1 MNISETMR
9 QDRAFSQAIEQANH
23 QQALASDPVA
33 SVFVSASAGS
43 GKTKLLIDRLLRLML
58 PRPAPAGGEIVPGSP
73 PARILCLTFTKAA
86 AAEMAIRLQKRLG
99 RWVTLPDDALN
110 RELQGLSVP
119 CTPETR
125 RRARAL
131 FAEVLDLPGGM
142 RIGTIHA
149 FCQSLLRRFPLEA
162 AMNPHFTVM
171 EETDARLALQGCVE
185 TVLGQS
191 ASNSIAPLAG
201 QIGLADFVNLVGTLR
216 HESRAEGI
224 RARVLET
231 PAVLPTVL
239 CRVLGLSPNAL
250 KGSDTAQIE
259 DACTDFPGEARLRES
274 LPILLSKGT
283 EAVQATAHRL
293 LDWLALM
300 PAERAKQWGV
310 WRNGL
315 LTKDGKPRKR
325 GLITTKLA
333 NDYADLAIALERE
346 AARILEVEEA
356 LRARRLARLGLALL
370 KTAVPVA
377 ALYDTRKSQRGL
389 VEYDDLIRRTLRLLQ
404 QTGAAWVLYKLD
416 GGIDHLLLDEVQDTS
431 REQWRI
437 AGDLTAE
444 FFAGVGTRA
453 QDEGPRTVFA
463 VGDYKQSIYGFQGA
477 DPDSFRAWRKEF
489 KSRTAFASLPWQEP
503 DLTVSFRSTAPVL
516 ALVDA
521 VFSVP
526 EAAQGVAEEDGRA
539 MRHLTA
545 RPGEGGRVE
554 LWPLAEAHRDEEE
567 SLDPWEPPTANTT
580 RQNPQQKLADT
591 LARFIAR
598 QLRALPEEGMTP
610 LTPGDVLVLVPRRS
624 SFVTALIRALKTE
637 NVPVATLVRTGLAD
651 QLAVQDL
658 MALCGALL
666 LPQDDLT
673 LACVLTSPLG
683 GLSDDS
689 LMALATGRGKTE
701 PLWSA
706 LRVHHAERPDWAQ
719 AWQMLDGLFRRVD
732 YLTPHEL
739 LSEALGRSGG
749 RARLLARLGPEA
761 AESIDELLSAAL
773 RYQDM
778 HPPSLQGFL
787 HWLRNSEENVKR
799 EAEAGGEA
807 VRVMTAHGA
816 KGLQARLV
824 ILPDT
829 VGTPRFED
837 RLFWVRDE
845 PTGLDVP
852 LYVPRGA
859 LAVSVTQ
866 KLRAA
871 MQASAIEEYNRLLY
885 VALTRAAE
893 RLVICGWKPGRVVPP
908 ESWYERCR
916 KGFEVAGAVPQ
927 EWDAGGWTGEA
938 LVLEEKPRPR
948 AEKAERQA
956 EGQRGLPASPLSASP
971 AGISA
976 EADTK
981 TAKALTLP
989 AWLGQAPLWQGV
1001 PPKPD
1006 APLAR
1011 PLAPSRPDDAMLG
1024 PLPPVRSPLDVAT
1037 VTPAAA
1043 REAAFRR
1050 GTLVHAL
1057 LQYLPAYPPQQQAEM
1072 AHGWLARPASGLKPD
1087 EADNLAKQVLGV
1099 LALPDLA
1106 LLFSPQARAEQRL
1119 AGVAGGQVIVGQV
1132 DRMIVLPD
1140 RVLVCDFKTGRHTP
1154 RTVAA
1159 TPVLYL
1165 RQMAAYRALLQGLYP
1180 DKAVRCVLVWA
1191 EGPRADVLPD
1201 ALLDAHAPGA
1211 GGHGA
1216 S

>member
-1 MNISETMR
+1 MSTRQTVMQVPEFSE
-9 QDRAFSQAIEQANH
+9 AIEQANH
-23 QQALASDPVA
+23 QQALASDPTA

-58 PRPAPAGGEIVPGSP
+58 PRPNPAGGDVISGSP
-73 PARILCLTFTKAA
+73 PSRILCLTFTKAA
-86 AAEMAIRLQKRLG
+86 AAEMAIRLQTRLG
-99 RWVTLPDDALN
+99 RWVTLPDDRLDA
-110 RELQGLSVP
+110 ELRSLSVP
-119 CTPETR
+119 CTVETR

-171 EETDARLALQGCVE
+171 EETDASLALQGCVE
-185 TVLGQS
+185 TVLG
-191 ASNSIAPLAG
+191 NSPTNRIAPLAG
-201 QIGLADFVNLVGTLR
+201 QIGLGDFVSLVGALR
-216 HESRAEGI
+216 HDSRAEAI
-224 RARVLET
+224 RERVLKT
-231 PAVLPTVL
+231 PAILPTLL
-239 CRVLGLSPNAL
+239 CRVLGLPQGAL
-250 KGSDTAQIE
+250 NGSDAAQIE
-259 DACTDFPGEARLRES
+259 VACTAFSGEDRLRTHIPT
-274 LPILLSKGT
+274 LVNKGT
-283 EAVQATAHRL
+283 ETVKATAYRL
-293 LDWLALM
+293 LDWLALP
-300 PAERAKQWGV
+300 PAERAAQWDV
-310 WRNGL
+310 WRNAL

-333 NDYADLAIALERE
+333 NDYTDLATALERE

-370 KTAVPVA
+370 KTAAPVA

-389 VEYDDLIRRTLRLLQ
+389 VEYDDLIRRTLGLLQ
-404 QTGAAWVLYKLD
+404 QPGAAWVLYKLD

-444 FFAGVGTRA
+444 FFAGEGTHT
-453 QDEGPRTVFA
+453 QEQGPRTVFA

-477 DPDSFRAWRKEF
+477 DPDSFRTWRREF
-489 KSRTAFASLPWQEP
+489 KNRAAFASLPWQEP

-521 VFSVP
+521 VFSEP
-526 EAAQGVAEEDGRA
+526 DAARGVAEEDGRA
-539 MRHLTA
+539 IQHLTA

-554 LWPLAEAHRDEEE
+554 LWPLAEAQMDEEDAL
-567 SLDPWEPPTANTT
+567 SPWEPPTANTT
-580 RQNPQQKLADT
+580 RQNPQQKLADA
-591 LARFIAR
+591 LARFIAL
-598 QLRALPEEGMTP
+598 QLSTLPEEGAAP
-610 LTPGDVLVLVPRRS
+610 LTAGDVLVLVPRRS

-689 LMALATGRGKTE
+689 LMALATGRHKAE
-701 PLWSA
+701 PLWSS
-706 LRVHHAERPDWAQ
+706 LREHHAERPDWAL

-739 LSEALGRSGG
+739 LSEALGGAGG

-787 HWLRNSEENVKR
+787 HWLRNSEETVKR
-799 EAEAGGEA
+799 EAEAGGDA

-893 RLVICGWKPGRVVPP
+893 RLVVCGWKPGRVVPP

-916 KGFEVAGAVPQ
+916 KGFEAVGAVPQ
-927 EWDAGGWTGEA
+927 DWDSGGWTGDM
-938 LVLEEKPRPR
+938 LVLEEKPQPR
-948 AEKAERQA
+948 VHPQDQKGPSS
-956 EGQRGLPASPLSASP
+956 GQPPLAAASTAALPVWMGHA
-971 AGISA
+971 
-976 EADTK
+976 
-981 TAKALTLP
+981 P
-989 AWLGQAPLWQGV
+989 AWKGV
-1001 PPKPD
+1001 PPVQD

-1057 LQYLPAYPPQQQAEM
+1057 LQYLPAYPPEQQADM
-1072 AHGWLARPASGLKPD
+1072 AHSWLARPASGLTPD
-1087 EADNLAKQVLGV
+1087 EAATLAEQVLAV

-1106 LLFSPQARAEQRL
+1106 PLFSPQARAEQRL
-1119 AGVAGGQVIVGQV
+1119 AGVAGRQVIVGQV
-1132 DRMIVLPD
+1132 DRMFVLPD
-1140 RVLVCDFKTGRHTP
+1140 KVLVCDFKTGRHTP
-1154 RTVAA
+1154 RKVEA

-1180 DKAVRCVLVWA
+1180 DRTIRCVLVWT

-1201 ALLDAHAPGA
+1201 ALLDAHAPG
-1211 GGHGA
+1211 GGAYTA

>member
-1 MNISETMR
+1 MSTPRTIPPAP
-9 QDRAFSQAIEQANH
+9 AFSEAIEQANR
-23 QQALASDPVA
+23 QQALASDPAA

-58 PRPAPAGGEIVPGSP
+58 PRHAPAGQDAFIPGSP

-86 AAEMAIRLQKRLG
+86 AAEMAIRLQTRLG
-99 RWVTLPDDALN
+99 RWVTLPDARLDA
-110 RELQGLSVP
+110 ELQALSVP

-171 EETDARLALQGCVE
+171 EETDAALALLGCVE
-185 TVLGQS
+185 TVLGERPEG
-191 ASNSIAPLAG
+191 SIAPLAG
-201 QIGLADFVNLVGTLR
+201 QIALGDFVTLAGALR
-216 HESRAEGI
+216 RNARAEAI
-224 RARVLET
+224 LERALET
-231 PAVLPTVL
+231 PAVVPTVL
-239 CRVLGLSPNAL
+239 CRVLGLPQDAL
-250 KGSDTAQIE
+250 SRSDAAE
-259 DACTDFPGEARLRES
+259 REAACTAFPGEEDLRAR
-274 LPILLSKGT
+274 LPILVSKGT
-283 EAVQATAHRL
+283 PAIKATAYRL
-293 LDWLALM
+293 LDWLALA
-300 PAERAKQWGV
+300 PAERAAQWDV

-315 LTKDGKPRKR
+315 LTKSGTLRKT
-325 GLITTKLA
+325 GLISTKLA
-333 NDYADLAIALERE
+333 QDHPELVTALERE
-346 AARILEVEEA
+346 AARIAEVEEG

-370 KTAVPVA
+370 KTAAPVA
-377 ALYDTRKSQRGL
+377 ALYATRKNQRGL
-389 VEYDDLIRRTLRLLQ
+389 VEYDDLIRRTLGLLQ
-404 QTGAAWVLYKLD
+404 QPGAAWVLYKLD

-437 AGDLTAE
+437 AEDLTAE
-444 FFAGVGTRA
+444 FFVGEGTHT
-453 QDEGPRTVFA
+453 QEQGPRTVFA

-477 DPDSFRAWRKEF
+477 DPEAFRTSRREF
-489 KSRTAFASLPWQEP
+489 KQRAAFAGLPWQEP

-521 VFSVP
+521 VFSHP
-526 EAAQGVAEEDGRA
+526 DAARGVAEEDGRP

-554 LWPLAEAHRDEEE
+554 LWPLAETQAEEQDAP
-567 SLDPWEPPTANTT
+567 SPWEPPTANTT
-580 RQNPQQKLADT
+580 RQTPQQKLADT

-598 QLRALPEEGMTP
+598 HLKAPPEEGAAP

-624 SFVTALIRALKTE
+624 AFVTALVRALKTE
-637 NVPVATLVRTGLAD
+637 NIPVATLVRTGLAD

-689 LMALATGRGKTE
+689 LMALATGRGKAE

-706 LRVHHAERPDWAQ
+706 LREQHARQPDWAQ
-719 AWQMLDGLFRRVD
+719 AWRMLDGLFRRVD

-739 LSEALGRSGG
+739 LSEALGRWGG

-787 HWLRNSEENVKR
+787 HWLRNSEESVKR
-799 EAEAGGEA
+799 EAEAGGDA

-837 RLFWVRDE
+837 RLFWVKDT

-859 LAVSVTQ
+859 LAVTVTQ

-871 MQASAIEEYNRLLY
+871 MQASAFEEYNRLLY

-893 RLVICGWKPGRVVPP
+893 HLVICGWKPGRIVPE

-916 KGFEVAGAVPQ
+916 KGFEAVGAVPQ
-927 EWDAGGWTGEA
+927 PWEAGGWTGEM
-938 LVLEEKPRPR
+938 LVLEEKPAPR
-948 AEKAERQA
+948 VPPKNPP
-956 EGQRGLPASPLSASP
+956 PAQSAHTDRAP
-971 AGISA
+971 A
-976 EADTK
+976 EA
-981 TAKALTLP
+981 LP
-989 AWLGQAPLWQGV
+989 AWLGRAPAWQGV
-1001 PPKPD
+1001 PPVPD

-1037 VTPAAA
+1037 ITPAAA

-1057 LQYLPAYPPQQQAEM
+1057 LQYLPARPPEQWAER
-1072 AHGWLARPASGLKPD
+1072 AHGWLARPASGLKPE
-1087 EADNLAKQVLGV
+1087 EAKTLAEQVLAV

-1106 LLFSPQARAEQRL
+1106 PLFSPHARAEQRL

-1132 DRMIVLPD
+1132 DRLRVLPD
-1140 RVLVCDFKTGRHTP
+1140 TVLVCDFKTGRHTP
-1154 RTVAA
+1154 RTVAG

-1180 DKAVRCVLVWA
+1180 GRPVRCVLVWTEA
-1191 EGPRADVLPD
+1191 PRADVLPD
-1201 ALLDAHAPGA
+1201 TLLDAHAPG
-1211 GGHGA
+1211 G
-1216 S
+1216 

>member
-1 MNISETMR
+1 MSGSQTMLKNP
-9 QDRAFSQAIEQANH
+9 AFSEAIDQANR
-23 QQALASDPVA
+23 QQALASDPTA

-58 PRPAPAGGEIVPGSP
+58 PRASPAGGEVLPGSP

-86 AAEMAIRLQKRLG
+86 AAEMAIRLQTRLG

-110 RELQGLSVP
+110 KELQGLSVP
-119 CTPETR
+119 CTEETR

-131 FAEVLDLPGGM
+131 FADVLDLPGGM

-171 EETDARLALQGCVE
+171 EETDATLALQGCVE
-185 TVLGQS
+185 TVLGNS
-191 ASNSIAPLAG
+191 PTASIAPLAG
-201 QIGLADFVNLVGTLR
+201 QISLGDFVNLVGALR
-216 HESRAEGI
+216 HDSRAEAI
-224 RARVLET
+224 RERVLKL
-231 PAVLPTVL
+231 PALLPTIL
-239 CRVLGLSPNAL
+239 CRVLGLPQGAL
-250 KGSDTAQIE
+250 RGSDAAQIQA
-259 DACTDFPGEARLRES
+259 ACTNFPGEDRLRAYIPT
-274 LPILLSKGT
+274 LVDKGT
-283 EAVQATAHRL
+283 ETVKATAYRL
-293 LDWLALM
+293 LDWLAL
-300 PAERAKQWGV
+300 PSVERAAQWDV
-310 WRNGL
+310 WRNAL

-333 NDYADLAIALERE
+333 NDYADLATALERE

-370 KTAVPVA
+370 KTAAPVA
-377 ALYDTRKSQRGL
+377 ALYDIRKSQRGL
-389 VEYDDLIRRTLRLLQ
+389 VEYDDLIRRTLGLLQ
-404 QTGAAWVLYKLD
+404 QPGAAWVLYKLD

-444 FFAGVGTRA
+444 FFAGEGTHTRE
-453 QDEGPRTVFA
+453 QGPRTVFA

-477 DPDSFRAWRKEF
+477 DPESFRLWRREF
-489 KSRTAFASLPWQEP
+489 KNRAAFASLPWQEP

-526 EAAQGVAEEDGRA
+526 DAARGVAEEDGRA

-554 LWPLAEAHRDEEE
+554 LWPLAEAQMDEEDAL
-567 SLDPWEPPTANTT
+567 SPWEPPTANTT

-598 QLRALPEEGMTP
+598 QLNSPPEEGVAP

-689 LMALATGRGKTE
+689 LMVLATGRGKAE

-706 LRVHHAERPDWAQ
+706 LREHHAERPDWTQ

-787 HWLRNSEENVKR
+787 HWLRNSEETVKR
-799 EAEAGGEA
+799 EAEAGGDA

-837 RLFWVRDE
+837 RLFWVKDG

-852 LYVPRGA
+852 LYVPRSA

-893 RLVICGWKPGRVVPP
+893 RLVVCGWKPGRVVPP

-916 KGFEVAGAVPQ
+916 KGFEVVGAVPQ
-927 EWDAGGWTGEA
+927 EWDAGGWTGEM
-938 LVLEEKPRPR
+938 LVLEEKPQPHGP
-948 AEKAERQA
+948 K
-956 EGQRGLPASPLSASP
+956 EGVKDQSGSQLPVAASPSA
-971 AGISA
+971 
-976 EADTK
+976 
-981 TAKALTLP
+981 LP
-989 AWLGQAPLWQGV
+989 AWLGHAPTWQGM
-1001 PPKPD
+1001 PPVPD

-1057 LQYLPAYPPQQQAEM
+1057 LQYLPAYPPEQQAQM
-1072 AHGWLARPASGLKPD
+1072 AHVWLGRPASGLKPE
-1087 EADNLAKQVLGV
+1087 EAATLAEQVLGV

-1106 LLFSPQARAEQRL
+1106 PLFSPQARAEQRL

-1132 DRMIVLPD
+1132 DRMILLPD
-1140 RVLVCDFKTGRHTP
+1140 KVLVCDFKTGRHTP

-1180 DKAVRCVLVWA
+1180 DKPVRCVLVWT

-1201 ALLDAHAPGA
+1201 ALLDLHAPG
-1211 GGHGA
+1211 GGSYSA

>member
-1 MNISETMR
+1 MSTRQIVMQVPVFSE
-9 QDRAFSQAIEQANH
+9 AIEQANH
-23 QQALASDPVA
+23 QQALASDPTA

-58 PRPAPAGGEIVPGSP
+58 PRPHPAGGDVIPGSP
-73 PARILCLTFTKAA
+73 PSRILCLTFTKAA
-86 AAEMAIRLQKRLG
+86 AAEMAIRLQTRLG
-99 RWVTLPDDALN
+99 RWVTLPDDRLDA
-110 RELQGLSVP
+110 ELRSLSVP
-119 CTPETR
+119 CTVETR

-171 EETDARLALQGCVE
+171 EETDASLALQGCVE
-185 TVLGQS
+185 TVLG
-191 ASNSIAPLAG
+191 NSPTDRIAPLAG
-201 QIGLADFVNLVGTLR
+201 QIGLGDFVSLVGALR
-216 HESRAEGI
+216 HDSRAEAI
-224 RARVLET
+224 RERVLKT
-231 PAVLPTVL
+231 PAILTTLL
-239 CRVLGLSPNAL
+239 CRVLGLPQGAL
-250 KGSDTAQIE
+250 NGSDAAQIE
-259 DACTDFPGEARLRES
+259 AACTAFSGEDRLRTHIPT
-274 LPILLSKGT
+274 LVDKGT
-283 EAVQATAHRL
+283 ETVKATAYRL
-293 LDWLALM
+293 LDWLALP
-300 PAERAKQWGV
+300 PAERAAQWDV
-310 WRNGL
+310 WRNAL

-333 NDYADLAIALERE
+333 NDYTDLATALERE

-370 KTAVPVA
+370 KTAAPIA

-389 VEYDDLIRRTLRLLQ
+389 VEYDDLIRRTLGLLQ

-444 FFAGVGTRA
+444 FFAGEGTHT
-453 QDEGPRTVFA
+453 QEQGSRTVFA

-477 DPDSFRAWRKEF
+477 DPDSFRTWRREF
-489 KSRTAFASLPWQEP
+489 KNRAAFASLPWQEP

-521 VFSVP
+521 VFSEP
-526 EAAQGVAEEDGRA
+526 DAARGVAEEDGRA
-539 MRHLTA
+539 IQHLTA

-554 LWPLAEAHRDEEE
+554 LWPLAEAQMDEEDAL
-567 SLDPWEPPTANTT
+567 SPWEPPTANTT

-591 LARFIAR
+591 LARFIAL
-598 QLRALPEEGMTP
+598 QLSTLPEEGTAP
-610 LTPGDVLVLVPRRS
+610 LTAGDVLVLVPRRS

-689 LMALATGRGKTE
+689 LMALATGRHKAE

-706 LRVHHAERPDWAQ
+706 LREHHAERPDWAL

-739 LSEALGRSGG
+739 LSEALGGSGG

-778 HPPSLQGFL
+778 HPPSLLGFL
-787 HWLRNSEENVKR
+787 HWLRNSEETVKR
-799 EAEAGGEA
+799 EAEAGGDA

-837 RLFWVRDE
+837 RLFWVKDE

-893 RLVICGWKPGRVVPP
+893 RLVVCGWKPGRVVPP

-916 KGFEVAGAVPQ
+916 KGFEAVGAVPQ
-927 EWDAGGWTGEA
+927 DWDSGGWTGDM
-938 LVLEEKPRPR
+938 LVLEEKPQPR
-948 AEKAERQA
+948 VHPQDQKGPSF
-956 EGQRGLPASPLSASP
+956 GQPPLAAASTAALPVWMGHA
-971 AGISA
+971 
-976 EADTK
+976 
-981 TAKALTLP
+981 P
-989 AWLGQAPLWQGV
+989 AWKGV
-1001 PPKPD
+1001 PPVPD

-1057 LQYLPAYPPQQQAEM
+1057 LQYLPAYPPEQQAEM
-1072 AHGWLARPASGLKPD
+1072 AHSWLARPASGLTPD
-1087 EADNLAKQVLGV
+1087 EAATLAEQVLAV

-1106 LLFSPQARAEQRL
+1106 PLFSPQARAEQRL

-1132 DRMIVLPD
+1132 DRMFVLPD
-1140 RVLVCDFKTGRHTP
+1140 KVLVCDFKTGRHTP
-1154 RTVAA
+1154 RKVEA

-1180 DKAVRCVLVWA
+1180 DRTIRCVLVWT

-1201 ALLDAHAPGA
+1201 ALLDAHAPG
-1211 GGHGA
+1211 GGTYTA